1 MSTEKKKE
9 GLFQRENDGKLD
21 DRFLEAWINRSHT
34 VCGVRLR
41 PYCLNHALLLAVLES
56 PLGMDNVPAGF
67 GLRWDH
73 LWLAVT
79 ICALDYEE
87 EFTAPSPFWCEF
99 KRRLHRYDLRVELE
113 KFRAYQ
119 NDYLSSPNIFC
130 SDGDGKPLTAPAIL
144 ARAVALQRGI
154 GLTEYRVWTMP
165 IGKALWMHATYA
177 EQINE
182 NISLVDEEV
191 GETLHFLRQIQDGQV
206 DLEEL
211 FASQAA
217 PKESKLDVF
226 GSPPEEGVAP

>member
-1 MSTEKKKE
+1 MNTEKKKE

-21 DRFLEAWINRSHT
+21 ERFHEAWVNKSHT

-56 PLGMDNVPAGF
+56 PLGMNDVPPGF

-79 ICALDYEE
+79 VCASDYEE
-87 EFTAPSPFWCEF
+87 EFDAPSAFWCEF
-99 KRRLHRYDLRVELE
+99 KRKLHRYDLRTELE
-113 KFRAYQ
+113 KFRIYQ
-119 NDYLSSPNIFC
+119 NDFLSSPDIFC

-154 GLTEYRVWTMP
+154 GLSEYRVWTMP

-182 NISLVDEEV
+182 NISLVNEKD
-191 GETLHFLRQIQDGQV
+191 GETLDFLRKIQDGEI
-206 DLEEL
+206 DLEAL
-211 FASQAA
+211 FSNQAA
-217 PKESKLDVF
+217 GKESKLDKF
-226 GSPPEEGVAP
+226 GKQEGGGISP